1 MEERKLRS
9 RLIWIYFVTIAAVLA
24 ALLVALLLFSAQKI
38 DQSNRENFSTL
49 MTAIGDELQSGDII
63 VLNAPTGLLQAELTD
78 AEWEARPLAIM
89 PTALQQANH
98 RGLGRELF
106 AGFRRNA
113 LSAEEGACT
122 WLLK

>member
-49 MTAIGDELQSGDII
+49 MRAIG
-63 VLNAPTGLLQAELTD
+63 
-78 AEWEARPLAIM
+78 
-89 PTALQQANH
+89 
-98 RGLGRELF
+98 
-106 AGFRRNA
+106 
-113 LSAEEGACT
+113 EE
-122 WLLK
+122 